1 MSQDSRENFGVKTQI
16 SIGGG
21 RGEGETG
28 RGGGEKRENGYV
40 ESQIKKR

>member
-21 RGEGETG
+21 VGGETG
-28 RGGGEKRENGYV
+28 VGGGEKRENGYV
-40 ESQIKKR
+40 ESRIKKR